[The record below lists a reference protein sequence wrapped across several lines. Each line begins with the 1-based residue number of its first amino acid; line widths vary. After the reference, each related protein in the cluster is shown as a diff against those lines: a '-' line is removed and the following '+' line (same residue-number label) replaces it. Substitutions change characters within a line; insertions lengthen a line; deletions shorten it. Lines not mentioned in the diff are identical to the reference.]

1 MTLRHNMKELKE
13 FVEMM
18 DAIEAGRPIKEDSV
32 DRTHLSDM
40 LDQLEEHLNQAAGIA
55 SDLARY
61 GRDLPG
67 PFAGQIRSYLAPHL
81 ESFIDDRR
89 QPGSVASLRGML
101 IDSGEEDDDDEEIN
115 ESQTF
120 DHVTNK
126 KLRRILVS
134 GPKNLDEV
142 AWTMEFTEDAL
153 RADYDDEGIDSR
165 TFDARNNALNQA
177 QEAFHDEDGEF
188 NPDADIDATLAHLR
202 QFWSV

>member
-1 MTLRHNMKELKE
+1 MKELKE

-18 DAIEAGRPIKEDSV
+18 DAIEAGRPIQEDSV

-55 SDLARY
+55 GDLARY

-89 QPGSVASLRGML
+89 QPGSVASLRNML
-101 IDSGEEDDDDEEIN
+101 INSGEEDDEEIN

-165 TFDARNNALNQA
+165 TFDARNDALNQA
-177 QEAFHDEDGEF
+177 REAFHDEDGEF

>member
-1 MTLRHNMKELKE
+1 MKELRE
-13 FVEMM
+13 FIELM
-18 DAIEAGRPIKEDSV
+18 DAIQSGQPIKEDAV

-55 SDLARY
+55 GDLARY

-67 PFAGQIRSYLAPHL
+67 PFSGQIRSYLAPHL

-89 QPGSVASLRGML
+89 QPGSVASLRGIL
-101 IDSGEEDDDDEEIN
+101 IDSGSDDDDEEIN

-120 DHVTNK
+120 DHITNK

-165 TFDARNNALNQA
+165 TFDARNNAFNQA
-177 QEAFHDEDGEF
+177 SEAFYDEDGEI
-188 NPDADIDATLAHLR
+188 NDKGDLDATLMHLK

>member
-1 MTLRHNMKELKE
+1 MKELRE
-13 FVEMM
+13 FIELM
-18 DAIEAGRPIKEDSV
+18 DAIQSGQPIKEDAV

-55 SDLARY
+55 NDLARY

-89 QPGSVASLRGML
+89 QPGSIASLRNML
-101 IDSGEEDDDDEEIN
+101 INSGDEDDEDDMN

-120 DHVTNK
+120 DHLTNK

-142 AWTMEFTEDAL
+142 VWAMDFTDDAL

-165 TFDARNNALNQA
+165 TFDARNNAFNQA
-177 QEAFHDEDGEF
+177 REAFHDEDGEF
-188 NPDADIDATLAHLR
+188 NPDADIDATLTHLK

>member
-1 MTLRHNMKELKE
+1 MKELKE

-18 DAIEAGRPIKEDSV
+18 DAIEAGEPIKEDAV

-89 QPGSVASLRGML
+89 QPGSVASLRNML
-101 IDSGEEDDDDEEIN
+101 INSGDEDDEEIN

-177 QEAFHDEDGEF
+177 REAFHDEDGEF
-188 NPDADIDATLAHLR
+188 NPDADIDTTLAHLR

>member
-1 MTLRHNMKELKE
+1 MKELRE
-13 FVEMM
+13 FIELM
-18 DAIEAGRPIKEDSV
+18 DTIEAGQPIKEDAV

-67 PFAGQIRSYLAPHL
+67 PFSGQIRSYLAPHL

-101 IDSGEEDDDDEEIN
+101 IDSGEEDNDMN

-120 DHVTNK
+120 DHLTNK
-126 KLRRILVS
+126 RLKSILLA
-134 GPKNLDEV
+134 PQADARTLEWAMD
-142 AWTMEFTEDAL
+142 FTQDAL

-165 TFDARNNALNQA
+165 TFDARNNAFDQA
-177 QEAFHDEDGEF
+177 SQAFYDEDGEI
-188 NPDADIDATLAHLR
+188 NPDADLDATLAHLK
-202 QFWSV
+202 QCWSV

>member
-1 MTLRHNMKELKE
+1 MTNNLLKE
-13 FVEMM
+13 YIDRL
-18 DAIEAGRPIKEDSV
+18 DAIAAGETINEDAV

-55 SDLARY
+55 GDLARY

-101 IDSGEEDDDDEEIN
+101 INSEEDEDDEIN

-120 DHVTNK
+120 DHLTSK
-126 KLRRILVS
+126 RLKSILLA
-134 GPKNLDEV
+134 PQADARNLEWAMD
-142 AWTMEFTEDAL
+142 FTDDAL

-165 TFDARNNALNQA
+165 TFDARNNAFNQA
-177 QEAFHDEDGEF
+177 SQAFYDEDGEV
-188 NPDADIDATLAHLR
+188 NPEADLDATLAHLK

>member
-1 MTLRHNMKELKE
+1 MKELKE

-18 DAIEAGRPIKEDSV
+18 DAIEAGKPIQEDAV
-32 DRTHLSDM
+32 DRVHLSDM

-55 SDLARY
+55 GDLARY

-89 QPGSVASLRGML
+89 QPGSVASLRSML
-101 IDSGEEDDDDEEIN
+101 INSEEDEDDEIN

-120 DHVTNK
+120 DHLTNK

-134 GPKNLDEV
+134 GPKNLDDV
-142 AWTMEFTEDAL
+142 AWAMDFTDDAL

-165 TFDARNNALNQA
+165 TFDARNNAFNQA
-177 QEAFHDEDGEF
+177 REAFHDEDGEF
-188 NPDADIDATLAHLR
+188 NPDADIDATLAHLK

>member
-1 MTLRHNMKELKE
+1 MKELKE

-18 DAIEAGRPIKEDSV
+18 DAIEAGRPIQEDSV

-55 SDLARY
+55 GDLARY

-89 QPGSVASLRGML
+89 QPGSVASLRSML
-101 IDSGEEDDDDEEIN
+101 IDSGEEDDEEIN

>member
-1 MTLRHNMKELKE
+1 MKELKE

-18 DAIEAGRPIKEDSV
+18 DAIEAGQPIKEDAV
-32 DRTHLSDM
+32 DRVHLSDM

-101 IDSGEEDDDDEEIN
+101 IDSEEDDDMN
-115 ESQTF
+115 ESQSF
-120 DHVTNK
+120 DHVSSK
-126 KLRRILVS
+126 RLKSILLA
-134 GPKNLDEV
+134 PQADARTLEWAMD
-142 AWTMEFTEDAL
+142 FTHDAL
-153 RADYDDEGIDSR
+153 NADYNDEGIDSR
-165 TFDARNNALNQA
+165 TFDARNKAYNQA
-177 QEAFHDEDGEF
+177 EQAFHGEDGEV
-188 NPDADIDATLAHLR
+188 NPKADLDATLAHLK

>member
-1 MTLRHNMKELKE
+1 MKELKE
-13 FVEMM
+13 FVDMM
-18 DAIEAGRPIKEDSV
+18 DAIEAGEPIQEDSV

-89 QPGSVASLRGML
+89 QPGSVASLRNML
-101 IDSGEEDDDDEEIN
+101 INSGDEDNDEDDDMN
-115 ESQTF
+115 ESRTF
-120 DHVTNK
+120 DHLTNK
-126 KLRRILVS
+126 KLKRILIS

-142 AWTMEFTEDAL
+142 AWAMDFTDDAL

-177 QEAFHDEDGEF
+177 REAFHDEDGEF

>member
-1 MTLRHNMKELKE
+1 MKELKE

-18 DAIEAGRPIKEDSV
+18 DAIEAGKPIHEDAV

-55 SDLARY
+55 GDLARY

-89 QPGSVASLRGML
+89 QPGSVASLRNML
-101 IDSGEEDDDDEEIN
+101 INSGDEDEDEEIN

>member
-1 MTLRHNMKELKE
+1 MKELRE

-18 DAIEAGRPIKEDSV
+18 DAIEAGEPIKEDAV

-61 GRDLPG
+61 GRNLPG

-89 QPGSVASLRGML
+89 QPGSVASLRNML
-101 IDSGEEDDDDEEIN
+101 INSGEEDDEEIN

-188 NPDADIDATLAHLR
+188 NPDADIDTTLTHLKH
-202 QFWSV
+202 FWSV

>member
-1 MTLRHNMKELKE
+1 MKELKE

-18 DAIEAGRPIKEDSV
+18 DAIEAGEPIKEDAV

-55 SDLARY
+55 GDLARY

-89 QPGSVASLRGML
+89 QPGSVASLRNML
-101 IDSGEEDDDDEEIN
+101 INSGDEDDEEIN

-177 QEAFHDEDGEF
+177 REAFHDEDGEF

>member
-1 MTLRHNMKELKE
+1 MKELKE

-18 DAIEAGRPIKEDSV
+18 DAIEAGEPIKEDAV

-89 QPGSVASLRGML
+89 QPGSVASLRNML
-101 IDSGEEDDDDEEIN
+101 IDSGDEDEDDMN
-115 ESQTF
+115 ESQSF
-120 DHVTNK
+120 DHVSDK
-126 KLRRILVS
+126 RLKSILLA
-134 GPKNLDEV
+134 PQADARTLEWALDL
-142 AWTMEFTEDAL
+142 TQDAL
-153 RADYDDEGIDSR
+153 SNDYNDEMIDSR
-165 TFDARNNALNQA
+165 TFDARNNAFDQA
-177 QEAFHDEDGEF
+177 SAAFYDEDGEV
-188 NPDADIDATLAHLR
+188 NPEADLDATLTHLK